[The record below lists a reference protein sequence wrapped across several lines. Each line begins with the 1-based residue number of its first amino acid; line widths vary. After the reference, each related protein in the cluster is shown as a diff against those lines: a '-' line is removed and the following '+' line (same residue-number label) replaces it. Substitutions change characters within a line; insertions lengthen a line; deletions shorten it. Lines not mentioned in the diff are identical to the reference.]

1 MRAAAARACRNP
13 SKPIGFST
21 FSTSHVNKTYE
32 NTTLSHRKILKFCSR
47 ALAGS
52 FKNQWFFNIYVTR
65 GFAGNFSRA
74 RRTHST
80 TSARVPEAQS
90 LSNNTMRGTC
100 ARPPCAHVDTFP
112 NTLCLGRFRRRL
124 CRRRCPYR
132 CRRRRCRCRRRLRR
146 RAVVVGVADVVG
158 VVGLVFVVVLVV
170 VVRCV
175 VVGVVLLL
183 AAVVFDVVVVAVI
196 AVTVT

>member
-80 TSARVPEAQS
+80 TAARVPEAQS

-100 ARPPCAHVDTFP
+100 ARPRASSSSSSLSLSSSSSRAHRCDH
-112 NTLCLGRFRRRL
+112 LFRKSGNPWRL
-124 CRRRCPYR
+124 SPS
-132 CRRRRCRCRRRLRR
+132 
-146 RAVVVGVADVVG
+146 
-158 VVGLVFVVVLVV
+158 
-170 VVRCV
+170 
-175 VVGVVLLL
+175 
-183 AAVVFDVVVVAVI
+183 I
-196 AVTVT
+196 

>member
-32 NTTLSHRKILKFCSR
+32 NTTLSHRQILKICSR

-80 TSARVPEAQS
+80 TAARVPEAQS

-100 ARPPCAHVDTFP
+100 ARPPRVQVEILP
-112 NTLCLGRFRRRL
+112 N
-124 CRRRCPYR
+124 P
-132 CRRRRCRCRRRLRR
+132 
-146 RAVVVGVADVVG
+146 
-158 VVGLVFVVVLVV
+158 LVFQQFQATTLMKPMKTQHF
-170 VVRCV
+170 
-175 VVGVVLLL
+175 LIEQ
-183 AAVVFDVVVVAVI
+183 F
-196 AVTVT
+196 

>member
-65 GFAGNFSRA
+65 RFAGNFSRA
-74 RRTHST
+74 RRIHST
-80 TSARVPEAQS
+80 TSARAPEAQS
-90 LSNNTMRGTC
+90 LSNNAMRATC
-100 ARPPCAHVDTFP
+100 ARPPRAHAVILLETVVAAMNSRSTFSKTMKDAP
-112 NTLCLGRFRRRL
+112 NKKIKSQWFFQHLCHT
-124 CRRRCPYR
+124 
-132 CRRRRCRCRRRLRR
+132 RLR
-146 RAVVVGVADVVG
+146 GQ
-158 VVGLVFVVVLVV
+158 
-170 VVRCV
+170 
-175 VVGVVLLL
+175 LL
-183 AAVVFDVVVVAVI
+183 ARTADSFNNVRARARGTIPVK
-196 AVTVT
+196 

>member
-1 MRAAAARACRNP
+1 MTFSLQNSKKSARALLPNP
-13 SKPIGFST
+13 SKTIGFST
-21 FSTSHVNKTYE
+21 F
-32 NTTLSHRKILKFCSR
+32 LSNGPSSAPFARTAI
-47 ALAGS
+47 S
-52 FKNQWFFNIYVTR
+52 FNNVCAPAR
-65 GFAGNFSRA
+65 G
-74 RRTHST
+74 
-80 TSARVPEAQS
+80 AQS
-90 LSNNTMRGTC
+90 LAKNTMRGTC
-100 ARPPCAHVDTFP
+100 ARPPRAHVETFP

-175 VVGVVLLL
+175 VVVDVPLV
-183 AAVVFDVVVVAVI
+183 AAVVSDVVVVAAI

>member
-1 MRAAAARACRNP
+1 MRAAAARACRTP

-32 NTTLSHRKILKFCSR
+32 HTTLSHRKILKICSR

-90 LSNNTMRGTC
+90 LSNNTMRATC
-100 ARPPCAHVDTFP
+100 ARPPREMPKSLKKPIVFQEFQHRTSIKHMKTQYFLIGA
-112 NTLCLGRFRRRL
+112 RL
-124 CRRRCPYR
+124 K
-132 CRRRRCRCRRRLRR
+132 
-146 RAVVVGVADVVG
+146 
-158 VVGLVFVVVLVV
+158 F
-170 VVRCV
+170 
-175 VVGVVLLL
+175 LL
-183 AAVVFDVVVVAVI
+183 AR
-196 AVTVT
+196 TC